1 MTVTRDGDVSNS
13 VRTGVMYLEDPI
25 EEVSLI

>member
-1 MTVTRDGDVSNS
+1 MIVIRDGDVLNL
-13 VRTGVMYLEDPI
+13 VRIGVMYLEDLI